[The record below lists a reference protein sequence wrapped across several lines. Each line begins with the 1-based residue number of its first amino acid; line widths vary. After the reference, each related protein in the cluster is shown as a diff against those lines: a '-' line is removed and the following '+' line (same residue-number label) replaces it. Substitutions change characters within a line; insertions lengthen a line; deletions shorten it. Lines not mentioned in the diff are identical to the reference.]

1 MEQINTC
8 AICGKGNFSVYLESS
23 DYFLSKE
30 KFTIVTC
37 DNCEFLFLNPRPD
50 AVEISKYYKSEEYI
64 SHSNTKRGVINK
76 VYHIVRKR
84 NHKKKYNLIQNLKN
98 KGTLLDIGC
107 ATGEFINYCRNNGWT
122 VAGVEP
128 DEDAQKFAKTQYN
141 LNVYPESLLK
151 EIPTNKF
158 DVISMWHVLEHVHL
172 LEQRIGQLKIYL
184 KNDGVAIIAVPNAA
198 CKDAEIYKE
207 FWAGY
212 DLPRHLYHFTKK
224 SILELF
230 KKNNFA
236 LIETIP
242 MKFDSYYISMLSEK
256 YKTGTGNVVKAFL
269 NGYKSNRW
277 AKRNNNNYS
286 SQIFILKKN
295 NVK

>member
-1 MEQINTC
+1 MEQIITC
-8 AICGKGNFSVYLESS
+8 AICGKDSFSVYLESH

-30 KFTIVTC
+30 RFTIVTC

-50 AVEISKYYKSEEYI
+50 AVEISNYYKSEEYI

-76 VYHIVRKR
+76 IYHIIRKR
-84 NHKKKYNLIQNLKN
+84 NHEKKYKLIQNLKR

-107 ATGEFINYCRNNGWT
+107 ATGEFLNYCKNNGWT
-122 VAGVEP
+122 VIGVEP
-128 DEDAQKFAKTQYN
+128 DGDAQKFAKTQYN
-141 LNVYPESLLK
+141 LDVFPESLLK
-151 EIPTNKF
+151 ETPTNKF

-172 LEQRIGQLKIYL
+172 LQQRMEQIKNYL
-184 KNDGVAIIAVPNAA
+184 KNDGVVIIAVPNAT
-198 CKDAEIYKE
+198 CKDAEIYKK

-212 DLPRHLYHFTKK
+212 DLPRHLYHFTQK
-224 SILELF
+224 SILELL
-230 KKNNFA
+230 KKNEFT

-256 YKTGTGNVVKAFL
+256 YKTGKGNLVKAFL

-286 SQIFILKKN
+286 SLIFVLKKN
-295 NVK
+295 NCK

>member
-1 MEQINTC
+1 MEQIHTC
-8 AICGKGNFSVYLESS
+8 AICGKNSFSVYLESS

-50 AVEISKYYKSEEYI
+50 AVEISNYYKSEEYI

-84 NHKKKYNLIQNLKN
+84 NHKNKYNLIQTLKR

-107 ATGEFINYCRNNGWT
+107 ATGEFLNYCKNNGWK
-122 VAGVEP
+122 VMGIEP

-141 LNVYPESLLK
+141 LDVFPESLLNDA
-151 EIPTNKF
+151 PANKF

-172 LEQRIGQLKIYL
+172 LEPRIEQIKTYL
-184 KNDGVAIIAVPNAA
+184 QNDGVAIIAVPNAA

-212 DLPRHLYHFTKK
+212 DLPRHLYHFTQK

-230 KKNNFA
+230 KKNEFT

-256 YKTGTGNVVKAFL
+256 YKTGKGNLVKAFL
-269 NGYKSNRW
+269 NGYISNRW
-277 AKRNNNNYS
+277 AKGNNNNYS
-286 SQIFILKKN
+286 SLIFVLKKN
-295 NVK
+295 SGK